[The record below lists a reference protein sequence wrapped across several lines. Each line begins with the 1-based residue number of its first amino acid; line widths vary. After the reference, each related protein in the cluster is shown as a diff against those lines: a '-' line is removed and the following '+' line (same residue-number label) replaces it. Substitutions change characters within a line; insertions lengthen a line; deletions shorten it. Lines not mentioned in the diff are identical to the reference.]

1 MTEWSAK
8 DIENLPLYL
17 FFNFFTLLYLLVS
30 KAKTV
35 RSGGVVAEW

>member
-1 MTEWSAK
+1 MTEWIAK

-30 KAKTV
+30 KAKTE

>member
-1 MTEWSAK
+1 MTEWIAK

-17 FFNFFTLLYLLVS
+17 NFNFWPILYLLVS
-30 KAKTV
+30 KAKTE